1 MSNQPTGY
9 NLPTNLNVDSYVA
22 LPYQTQTSSTA
33 TVSTRSYASCL
44 EAIPLD
50 NRSLRADC
58 YDALTGRVH
67 ELMHHRD
74 HQEEY

>member
-22 LPYQTQTSSTA
+22 LPYQAQTSSTA
-33 TVSTRSYASCL
+33 VDSALSSAGCL
-44 EAIPLD
+44 AILPLD
-50 NRSLRADC
+50 SRSLRADC